1 MALETVPNKRKIST
15 YTTLGL
21 VGIIIVALLIGFYL
35 WRARTPAAPANQ
47 VLENIRIA
55 NTDYAGTCAV
65 LIARENGYFKKEG
78 LNVSLQSYT
87 TGKAALEAVLKGQAD
102 LGTSADLPIMF
113 AGMRQQPVAV
123 VATLFVA
130 DKDYGVVVRKD
141 KGINSPSD
149 LAGKRIG
156 VALTTSAH
164 FALDAFLNRQKLSA
178 SEVEMVDMKPE
189 ELANALVKGDID
201 AASTWE
207 PFLGSMREQ
216 LKENGAIFSA
226 EEVYDSIYN
235 LSARRDYVTQ
245 RPETI
250 KKLLRAL
257 IQGGQF
263 CKENPEVASEFI
275 AKSIKADL
283 AKLRSLWSSYRFNL
297 TLDQGFVLI
306 LEDEA
311 RWAIKNKLVEETTM
325 PNYLNYLYLDG
336 LTAVSPSSVTVIH

>member
-1 MALETVPNKRKIST
+1 MALETVPDKPKISS
-15 YTTLGL
+15 YTILGL
-21 VGIIIVALLIGFYL
+21 VFLIIVILLTGLYL
-35 WRARTPAAPANQ
+35 WRSRAPVSSSNQ
-47 VLENIRIA
+47 TLENVRIA

-65 LIARENGYFKKEG
+65 LIAREKGYFKNEG

-87 TGKAALEAVLKGQAD
+87 TGRAALDAVLKGQAD
-102 LGTSADLPIMF
+102 MGTSADLPIMF
-113 AGMRQQPVAV
+113 AGMKQQPVAV
-123 VATLFVA
+123 LATLFVA
-130 DKDYGVVVRKD
+130 DKDYGIIVRKD
-141 KGINSPSD
+141 KGITSPGD

-156 VALTTSAH
+156 VALSTSAH
-164 FALDAFLNRQKLSA
+164 FALDAFLNRQKLA
-178 SEVEMVDMKPE
+178 STDVKMVDMKPE
-189 ELANALVKGDID
+189 ELANALSKGDID

-207 PFLGSMREQ
+207 PFLGSMRDQ
-216 LKENGAIFSA
+216 LGSNGLVFSA

-245 RPETI
+245 RPETV

-257 IQGGQF
+257 IRGGQF
-263 CKENPEVASEFI
+263 CKDNSDEASEFV
-275 AKSIKADL
+275 ARSIKADIK
-283 AKLRSLWSSYRFNL
+283 KLKSLWSTYRFNL

-311 RWAIKNKLVEETTM
+311 RWAIKNKLVEGNTM